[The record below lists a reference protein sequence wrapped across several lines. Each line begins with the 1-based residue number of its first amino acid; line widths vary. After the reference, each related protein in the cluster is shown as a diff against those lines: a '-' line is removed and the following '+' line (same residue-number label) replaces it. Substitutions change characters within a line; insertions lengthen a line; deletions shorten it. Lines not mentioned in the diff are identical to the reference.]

1 MSTPCPRSTTPFSW
15 ASPGWITTNLGYK
28 QWGTVFG
35 DAACLGALV
44 DRLAQHCHVV
54 DIDAESWREKQR
66 REGRDTNGRG
76 PKRRH

>member
-1 MSTPCPRSTTPFSW
+1 
-15 ASPGWITTNLGYK
+15 
-28 QWGTVFG
+28 VFG